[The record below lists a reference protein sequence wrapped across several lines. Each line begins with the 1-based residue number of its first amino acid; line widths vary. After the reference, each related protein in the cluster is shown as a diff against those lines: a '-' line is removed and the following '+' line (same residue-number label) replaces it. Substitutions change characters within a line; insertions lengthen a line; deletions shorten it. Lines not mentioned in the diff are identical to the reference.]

1 MVKLKKRYFIK
12 TTSLLN
18 SFRKTVTYTFDIYY
32 LYSSKKSKMK
42 YLISFLLI
50 FITIITFSQE
60 KESVSIVNGIVLDQ
74 KTKLPMQGV
83 SVINLNQ
90 LKMTSTNVMGAF
102 RLEAKLNDTLNF
114 SFIGYDPSK
123 VRVTNDWIN
132 TKMTTIE
139 LMERVAVIEGIEI
152 TGITLTGFLDVDT
165 KLIPVGN
172 DYRYSISGL
181 YHGYEAGKR
190 NTTFSKIMRS
200 IHNPVDALY
209 NTFGKKPR
217 ELAKLREIKKEPT
230 VKELLASKFDRE
242 TLVALLGVSK
252 KEIEEI
258 LTICNYSETFIKTA
272 NDLQILDA
280 INECYEEYKLINRK

>member
-1 MVKLKKRYFIK
+1 
-12 TTSLLN
+12 
-18 SFRKTVTYTFDIYY
+18 
-32 LYSSKKSKMK
+32 MK

-50 FITIITFSQE
+50 FITTITFSQE
-60 KESVSIVNGIVLDQ
+60 KETVSIVNGIVLDQ

-102 RLEAKLNDTLNF
+102 RIEAKLNDTLNF

-280 INECYEEYKLINRK
+280 ISECYEEYKLMNRK